1 MDNLDKN
8 ADVLTILDSLQDYA
22 AEYEA
27 RKKKQEE
34 EEQKNKEEAERAL
47 AQVEKKKK
55 VTVFSKTI
63 FFKAYFLQVGNYFKN
78 VRNWRSICRKN
89 NTPNEISPG
98 FNTVDMFS
106 MYHWHVHNVETL
118 LKLFSGILGC
128 QFRTFFEIIAL

>member
-55 VTVFSKTI
+55 VTVFSKQ
-63 FFKAYFLQVGNYFKN
+63 YF
-78 VRNWRSICRKN
+78 
-89 NTPNEISPG
+89 
-98 FNTVDMFS
+98 
-106 MYHWHVHNVETL
+106 
-118 LKLFSGILGC
+118 
-128 QFRTFFEIIAL
+128 

>member
-63 FFKAYFLQVGNYFKN
+63 FLKHIFHKWAIISKTSVTDAVFAEKTIPQMRFLQVLTLWTCFP
-78 VRNWRSICRKN
+78 CM
-89 NTPNEISPG
+89 
-98 FNTVDMFS
+98 FDMS
-106 MYHWHVHNVETL
+106 TM
-118 LKLFSGILGC
+118 LKLC
-128 QFRTFFEIIAL
+128 

>member
-63 FFKAYFLQVGNYFKN
+63 FLKHIFHKWAIISKKYVTDAVFAEKN
-78 VRNWRSICRKN
+78 D
-89 NTPNEISPG
+89 TPNEISLG
-98 FNTVDMFS
+98 FNTVHMFS
-106 MYHWHVHNVETL
+106 MYVWHVHNVEIVFGHFGPSVTDV
-118 LKLFSGILGC
+118 K
-128 QFRTFFEIIAL
+128 